1 MPKFWDLRFSHFF
14 GIGILAFDIRI
25 NMEKLDSVKISFYVL
40 GILFF
45 IAIIIWSFIF
55 SSPQFASVLGG
66 QTENSAK
73 IFFFDVGQG
82 AAVFIETPNKN
93 QILIDGGPGSQIL
106 NKLGEAMAF
115 FDRKIDIVILTHPDA
130 DHLNGLIDV
139 LKNYEVKQV
148 VEPCVNDSGSGYGQW
163 LALLGEKKISRLC
176 ARAGQKIKLDKE
188 ITIEIIFPFE
198 SLAGQSIENTN
209 SASIVTKLSF
219 GENDVL
225 LTGDAEK
232 ATEYQLVNSGVD
244 LRSQILQVGH
254 HGSKSSASEEFLKAV
269 APEISVI
276 QVGKNNRYGHPAQEV
291 LDRLKNIGAEIFR
304 TDLGGDMEFLCDVEK
319 CLKR

>member
-1 MPKFWDLRFSHFF
+1 MESWISKKFIYYTLVALFLF
-14 GIGILAFDIRI
+14 A
-25 NMEKLDSVKISFYVL
+25 VL
-40 GILFF
+40 V
-45 IAIIIWSFIF
+45 WSFVF
-55 SSPQFASVLGG
+55 SSQQFASVLGG

-73 IFFFDVGQG
+73 IIFFDVGQG
-82 AAVFIETPNKN
+82 SAVFIETPNKN
-93 QILIDGGPGSQIL
+93 QVLIDGGPGSQIL

-139 LKNYEVKQV
+139 LENYEVKQV
-148 VEPCVNDSGSGYGQW
+148 VETCINDSGSGYGEW

-176 ARAGQKIKLDKE
+176 ARASQGIKLDKE
-188 ITIEIIFPFE
+188 IIIEIIFPFE

-209 SASIVTKLSF
+209 SASIVAKLSF
-219 GENDVL
+219 GESDIL

-254 HGSKSSASEEFLKAV
+254 HGSKSSTSEEFLKAV
-269 APEISVI
+269 LPETSVI
-276 QVGKNNRYGHPAQEV
+276 QVGKNNRYGHPAQEI
-291 LDRLKNIGAEIFR
+291 LDRLKNINAEIFR
-304 TDLGGDMEFLCDVEK
+304 TDLNGDIEFLCDLSKCFEK
-319 CLKR
+319 